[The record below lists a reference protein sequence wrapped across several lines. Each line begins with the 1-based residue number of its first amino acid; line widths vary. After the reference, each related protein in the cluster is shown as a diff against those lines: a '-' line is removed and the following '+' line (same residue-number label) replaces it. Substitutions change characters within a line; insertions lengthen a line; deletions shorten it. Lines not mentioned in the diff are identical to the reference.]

1 MITLKDV
8 TRLLGKRVNCDIP
21 ALQGE
26 QLVLVGYVLRWL
38 DGRVYHQI
46 LLQGHAK
53 EEYTVK
59 MDDVTEVN
67 DNG

>member
-1 MITLKDV
+1 VITLKDV
-8 TRLLGKRVNCDIP
+8 TRLLGKQVTVDIP

-46 LLQGHAK
+46 LLQGRAK
-53 EEYTVK
+53 EEYTVR
-59 MDDVTEVN
+59 MDNVSEVK
-67 DNG
+67 DDG